1 MDYNGIVKGILKGK
15 AELLNGPIPD
25 GMWAYDSSL
34 PAMKQDMQAAA
45 DSLAKV
51 PKKITHLSYMYS
63 DKDANWEPIGLTL
76 QAALMPLGINLKLE
90 KTANAT
96 LRERVG
102 QADYDIAV
110 GTWSPDFADPYMF
123 MNFWFD
129 SKMQGLQG
137 NRSFYSNPQV
147 DTLIREAATTS
158 DTGKRTELYQQAQKQ
173 VLADSA
179 YVYLFQKSY
188 TLPMRDSVKGYVF
201 NPMLEQV
208 FNLGSMSK

>member
-1 MDYNGIVKGILKGK
+1 
-15 AELLNGPIPD
+15 
-25 GMWAYDSSL
+25 
-34 PAMKQDMQAAA
+34 
-45 DSLAKV
+45 
-51 PKKITHLSYMYS
+51 
-63 DKDANWEPIGLTL
+63 
-76 QAALMPLGINLKLE
+76 
-90 KTANAT
+90 
-96 LRERVG
+96 
-102 QADYDIAV
+102 
-110 GTWSPDFADPYMF
+110 MF

-158 DTGKRTELYQQAQKQ
+158 DTAKRTELYQQAQKT
-173 VLADSA
+173 VLNDSA
-179 YVYLFQKSY
+179 YVYLYQKSY

>member
-1 MDYNGIVKGILKGK
+1 
-15 AELLNGPIPD
+15 
-25 GMWAYDSSL
+25 
-34 PAMKQDMQAAA
+34 MKQDMQAAA

-51 PKKITHLSYMYS
+51 PKKITNLSYMYS

-158 DTGKRTELYQQAQKQ
+158 DTAKRTELYQQAQKT
-173 VLADSA
+173 VLNDSA
-179 YVYLFQKSY
+179 YVYLYQKSY